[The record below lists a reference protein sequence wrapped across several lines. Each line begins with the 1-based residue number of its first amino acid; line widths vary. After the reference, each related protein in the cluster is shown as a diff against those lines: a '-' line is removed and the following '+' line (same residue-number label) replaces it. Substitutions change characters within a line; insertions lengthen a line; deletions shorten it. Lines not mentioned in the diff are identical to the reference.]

1 MEGRASRVSLPF
13 VGMIMVVLVQ
23 ASSMVVTKM
32 AMSDGLNK
40 YTLAF
45 YCNALSSLVL
55 LPCPFIIS
63 RRSGSCPPLTFSVLR
78 KIFLLALVG
87 FASQICGY
95 AGIDY
100 SSPVLGTAMMN
111 LIPAFTFILAIIS
124 RMEKVNWKSTSSQAK
139 LLGTIASILGALL
152 ITLYKGPTML
162 RSPSPPSFV
171 HPHRLLLLLSQQLN
185 WVLGGLLLAAEAFL
199 LSLWYIVQAFIL
211 KDYPVVMNIMFYLM
225 FFATIFSGLL
235 SFIMVREPQS
245 WILKVNM
252 GLIAILYSSHIV
264 YMVPEEN
271 WTCLC
276 FHIQALGNC
285 ICCGIGV
292 HISRGKATPW
302 KLDWSNGDCDGI
314 LCGNVGKV

>member
-1 MEGRASRVSLPF
+1 
-13 VGMIMVVLVQ
+13 
-23 ASSMVVTKM
+23 MVVTKM

-40 YTLAF
+40 YILAF

-87 FASQICGY
+87 FAAQICGY
-95 AGIDY
+95 VGIDY

-124 RMEKVNWKSTSSQAK
+124 RMEKVNWKSSSSQAK

-152 ITLYKGPTML
+152 ITLYRGPTIL
-162 RSPSPPSFV
+162 RSPSPPSV
-171 HPHRLLLLLSQQLN
+171 HPRRPLLFLSQQLN
-185 WVLGGLLLAAEAFL
+185 WVHGGFLLAAEAFL

-225 FFATIFSGLL
+225 FFVTIFSGAIVLHYGERTAVVD
-235 SFIMVREPQS
+235 SKSRYGFDRYFIPVSGEKLHLGSLIGAMV
-245 WILKVNM
+245 IAM
-252 GLIAILYSSHIV
+252 GFYAVMWGKSNEVEKTIEGSGVDGSLASSSHKI
-264 YMVPEEN
+264 PLLQN
-271 WTCLC
+271 
-276 FHIQALGNC
+276 
-285 ICCGIGV
+285 
-292 HISRGKATPW
+292 KA
-302 KLDWSNGDCDGI
+302 SS
-314 LCGNVGKV
+314 V